1 MPTQEWLEQLNLGQ
15 SSVSTRPQL
24 NRILLI
30 HNQTELARAVSAL
43 EARKSAHMAA
53 EAYIWYFERAMSRV
67 TQPTGM
73 IAG

>member
-1 MPTQEWLEQLNLGQ
+1 MGEYQAGAGALLWGADA
-15 SSVSTRPQL
+15 L

-30 HNQTELARAVSAL
+30 HNQTGLARAVSAL
-43 EARKSAHMAA
+43 EARKSVHMAA
-53 EAYIWYFERAMSRV
+53 EAYIWYFEQAMSRV